1 MDESGDSGAFGMKS
15 MSAAEAKNGFGLLI
29 DTARQEPVKI
39 EKHGRPVVV
48 MISIEEFE
56 RLSALQPSPPP
67 LTEKKQGE

>member
-1 MDESGDSGAFGMKS
+1 MKS
-15 MSAAEAKNGFGLLI
+15 MSAAEAKNGFGYLI

-56 RLSALQPSPPP
+56 RLSGLQPNPPSPD
-67 LTEKKQGE
+67 EDKQGE